1 MAVDTQ
7 TLISEL
13 QNYGTVDFCGV
24 NNSKSYVVVLQNVIT
39 DEITIKNI
47 IENYILTDYPIQDV
61 MSLVN
66 GVFKCQYSIN

>member
-1 MAVDTQ
+1 MAVETQ

-13 QNYGTVDFCGV
+13 QNYGVVDFCGV
-24 NNSKSYVVVLQNVIT
+24 NNPKSYVVVLQNVIT

-47 IENYILTDYPIQDV
+47 IENYIMIDYPNQDTI
-61 MSLVN
+61 SLID

>member
-13 QNYGTVDFCGV
+13 ENYATINFCGV
-24 NNSKSYVVVLQNVIT
+24 NNPRSYVVVLQNVIT

-47 IENYILTDYPIQDV
+47 IENYILTDYPSQDV
-61 MSLVN
+61 MSLVD